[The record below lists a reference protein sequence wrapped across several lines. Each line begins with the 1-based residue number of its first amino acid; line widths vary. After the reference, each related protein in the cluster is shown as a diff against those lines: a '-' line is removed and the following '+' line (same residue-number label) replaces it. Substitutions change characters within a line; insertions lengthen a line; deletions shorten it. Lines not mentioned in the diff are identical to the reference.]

1 MFENVQIQAE
11 RWSADEVLLWAFSQ
25 FQPDL
30 AIASGMG
37 AEGIV
42 LIDIASGIR
51 SDLSVFTLDTDFLF
65 PETYALMEELE
76 ARYGI
81 KIERLHPALTPQ
93 AQAETYGEEL
103 WRWNPDQCCNLRK
116 LEPLRRKLAGLRAWA
131 TAIRRDQTAARA
143 TAGKVEWD
151 PKFGLF
157 KINPLADWTAEQI
170 WNYIRENG
178 LPYNPLHDRNYSSI
192 GCTHCTRPVR
202 QGEPPRAGR
211 WAGTGKTECGL
222 HERKSEV
229 LVALQPC

>member
-103 WRWNPDQCCNLRK
+103 WRWDPDQCCNVRK
-116 LEPLRRKLAGLRAWA
+116 LEPLRRRLAGLRAWA

-143 TAGKVEWD
+143 TAGRVSLHGPAVGQEQAKPNADYMKERV
-151 PKFGLF
+151 KF
-157 KINPLADWTAEQI
+157 
-170 WNYIRENG
+170 
-178 LPYNPLHDRNYSSI
+178 
-192 GCTHCTRPVR
+192 
-202 QGEPPRAGR
+202 
-211 WAGTGKTECGL
+211 
-222 HERKSEV
+222 
-229 LVALQPC
+229 